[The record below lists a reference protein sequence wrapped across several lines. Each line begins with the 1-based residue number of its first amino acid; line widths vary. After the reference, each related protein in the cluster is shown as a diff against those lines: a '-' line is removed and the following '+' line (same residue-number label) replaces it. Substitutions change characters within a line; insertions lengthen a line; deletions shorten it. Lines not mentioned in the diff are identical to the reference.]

1 MSDPIDILEDMFQ
14 SGEEGEY
21 FLGDTVMQ
29 KLNDEYITFKA
40 VLNSKTDEL
49 SRIVS
54 RADRPRWHTSDAVL
68 ADLFGEPFVWVRD
81 ANDGMW
87 LEPFNGHVY
96 SSGELDN
103 VTPLIRAVVVDRM
116 VVAAMCAFEG
126 ITFDEHSSL
135 DGWAEEEVSDMR
147 RAVEAAIGQGE

>member
-1 MSDPIDILEDMFQ
+1 MSDPIDMLEDMFQ

-21 FLGDTVMQ
+21 FQGDTVMQ
-29 KLNDEYITFKA
+29 KLDGEYITFKA
-40 VLNSKTDEL
+40 VSGSRTDDL

-54 RADRPRWHTSDAVL
+54 RADRPKWHTSDAVI
-68 ADLFGEPFVWVRD
+68 ADLFGEQFVWVRD
-81 ANDGMW
+81 VNDGMW

-116 VVAAMCAFEG
+116 VVAALLAFEG
-126 ITFDEHSSL
+126 ITFDEHSTL
-135 DGWAEEEVSDMR
+135 DGWSEEEVSDMR
-147 RAVEAAIGQGE
+147 RAVEAAIEAA

>member
-103 VTPLIRAVVVDRM
+103 VTPLIRAVVVDSM

>member
-21 FLGDTVMQ
+21 FQGDTVMQ
-29 KLNDEYITFKA
+29 KLDGEYITFKA
-40 VLNSKTDEL
+40 VSGSRTDDL

-54 RADRPRWHTSDAVL
+54 RADRPKWHTSDAVI
-68 ADLFGEPFVWVRD
+68 ADLFGEQFVWIRD
-81 ANDGMW
+81 VNDGMW

-116 VVAAMCAFEG
+116 VVAALLAFEG
-126 ITFDEHSSL
+126 ITFDEHSTL
-135 DGWAEEEVSDMR
+135 DGWSEEEVSDMR
-147 RAVEAAIGQGE
+147 RAVEAAIAQGE

>member
-21 FLGDTVMQ
+21 FQGDTVMQ
-29 KLNDEYITFKA
+29 KLTDEYITFKA
-40 VLNSKTDEL
+40 VSGSRTDDL

-54 RADRPRWHTSDAVL
+54 RADRPKWHSSDAVI
-68 ADLFGEPFVWVRD
+68 ADLFGEQFVWVRD
-81 ANDGMW
+81 VNDGMW

-116 VVAAMCAFEG
+116 VVAALLAFEG
-126 ITFDEHSSL
+126 ITFDEHSTL
-135 DGWAEEEVSDMR
+135 DGWSEEEVSDMR
-147 RAVEAAIGQGE
+147 RAVEAAIEAA